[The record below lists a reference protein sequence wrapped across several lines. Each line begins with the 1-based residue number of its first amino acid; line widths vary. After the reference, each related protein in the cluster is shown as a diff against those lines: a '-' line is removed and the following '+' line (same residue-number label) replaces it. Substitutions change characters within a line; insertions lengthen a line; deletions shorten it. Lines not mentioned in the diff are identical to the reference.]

1 MVKMEKKLRYT
12 KMAIA
17 FLALLFLITSIWFW
31 QEYKKNTDVSYEAG
45 YQAGYEAAQEEAKTT
60 REPSQSGTVQSY
72 TYVYVTKSGEKYH
85 TETCRYA
92 ENAEAITLGE
102 AIEKGYAPCSVCNPP
117 RG

>member
-1 MVKMEKKLRYT
+1 MRRIK
-12 KMAIA
+12 IA
-17 FLALLFLITSIWFW
+17 LFTVAVALAASLIGNI
-31 QEYKKNTDVSYEAG
+31 YLGASYATQQFEAG

-72 TYVYVTKSGEKYH
+72 TYVYVTRSGEKYH
-85 TETCRYA
+85 TETCHYA

-102 AIEKGYAPCSVCNPP
+102 AIEKGYEPCSVCNPP

>member
-31 QEYKKNTDVSYEAG
+31 QEYKKSTDESYEEG
-45 YQAGYEAAQEEAKTT
+45 YQDGYAVAQEEAKTT
-60 REPSQSGTVQSY
+60 KKPSQSGTVQSY

-85 TETCRYA
+85 RGTCRYA
-92 ENAEAITLGE
+92 ENAEAITLSD
-102 AIEKGYAPCSVCNPP
+102 AIDKGYTPCSVCNPP